1 MSQIEPLIGLG
12 VMPQALPMLKIRRV
26 AASGTARLIVS
37 GRIVAEQLPQ
47 LRDLVRAE
55 HGWDLVLDL
64 TEVSL
69 VDMEVVRFL
78 VQCEAQS
85 IRLEQCPAYIREWM
99 TRESGPR

>member
-1 MSQIEPLIGLG
+1 
-12 VMPQALPMLKIRRV
+12 MLSIRRV
-26 AASGTARLIVS
+26 VTSGTARLIVS
-37 GRIVAEQLPQ
+37 GRIAAEQLPQ

-55 HGWDLVLDL
+55 HAGDLVLDL

-69 VDMEVVRFL
+69 VGMEVVRFL
-78 VQCEAQS
+78 VQCETQG